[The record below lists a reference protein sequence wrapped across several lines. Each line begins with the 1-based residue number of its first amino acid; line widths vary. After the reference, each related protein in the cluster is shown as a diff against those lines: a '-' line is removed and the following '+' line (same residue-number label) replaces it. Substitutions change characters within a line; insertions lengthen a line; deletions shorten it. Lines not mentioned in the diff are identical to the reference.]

1 MFGGSYGGYESLA
14 SLAFT
19 PEYFACCVAICGPS
33 NLKTVLGGVPQ
44 YWEFTSKPLSD
55 ETIFFTKKAFITSM
69 GGDPEDPMGA
79 AYLEKCSPLNYL
91 DQMKA
96 PLLLIHGKN
105 DHIVAESESRQ
116 IYERMKEK
124 GKDATYI
131 LFPNE
136 GHRFGHFSNKLMSLS
151 ESERFLSRQLGGKY
165 RPAPKEL
172 VENSSAIV
180 FD

>member
-1 MFGGSYGGYESLA
+1 
-14 SLAFT
+14 
-19 PEYFACCVAICGPS
+19 
-33 NLKTVLGGVPQ
+33 
-44 YWEFTSKPLSD
+44 
-55 ETIFFTKKAFITSM
+55 
-69 GGDPEDPMGA
+69 
-79 AYLEKCSPLNYL
+79 
-91 DQMKA
+91 
-96 PLLLIHGKN
+96 
-105 DHIVAESESRQ
+105 
-116 IYERMKEK
+116 MKEK